1 MSFLS
6 ISYNNFRNLKDATL
20 NIGYPEVFLV
30 GKNGQGKTNF
40 LEALYVSSYG
50 LSFKSLSEAKIATN
64 NSTFYNVRAL
74 YKTSEQVSHNIFISY
89 NKGKK
94 EIQKDIKKINRQEL
108 INTVPC
114 ILFYTSDID
123 FVSGSQARKRFF
135 FDQCLS
141 MYDRNY
147 LFLLQNY
154 YKVLASKNA
163 VLRSQ
168 NNFEL
173 LDVYNAQVCNLALS
187 ILKKRVALIDEFNS
201 EFGYFYK
208 GISGLSDVK
217 IKYQST
223 INVKGEKELLQV
235 LNEKKENEIS
245 MKSSFIGPHRDKV
258 TYIKN
263 GTSCEKELS
272 NGQRRLVS
280 LVLRIL
286 QAKFYTEK
294 LKRKPILLM
303 DDIMLELDSEKRQK
317 FMSFLPSYEQ
327 LFSTFV
333 QGELCDAY
341 RKKDTKIFYVE
352 NGTLSERN

>member
-1 MSFLS
+1 VSFLS
-6 ISYNNFRNLKDATL
+6 ISYNNFRNLKDAIL

-74 YKTSEQVSHNIFISY
+74 YKASEQISHNIFVSY
-89 NKGKK
+89 NRGKK

-108 INTVPC
+108 INTIPC
-114 ILFYTSDID
+114 ILFYTSDIE
-123 FVSGSQARKRFF
+123 FVNGTQARKRFF

-141 MYDRNY
+141 MYDTNY
-147 LFLLQNY
+147 LFLLQSY
-154 YKVLASKNA
+154 YKVLASKNI

-168 NNFEL
+168 NNFDL
-173 LDVYNAQVCNLALS
+173 LDVYNAQISTLALS
-187 ILKKRVALIDEFNS
+187 IVRKRTALIEEFNF
-201 EFGYFYK
+201 EFEDLYK
-208 GISGLSDVK
+208 EISGLGNVK

-223 INVKGEKELLQV
+223 ISVREEKELLA
-235 LNEKKENEIS
+235 LLDEKKENEID
-245 MKSSFIGPHRDKV
+245 MKTSLIGPHRDKMI
-258 TYIKN
+258 YIKN
-263 GTSCEKELS
+263 GHPCEKELS
-272 NGQRRLVS
+272 NGQRRLIS
-280 LVLRIL
+280 LVLRML
-286 QAKFYTEK
+286 QAKFYTKK
-294 LKRKPILLM
+294 LKQKPIFLM
-303 DDIMLELDSEKRQK
+303 DDVMLELDSEKRQR

-333 QGELCDAY
+333 QGELCNIY
-341 RKKDTKIFYVE
+341 KKKDTKIFYVE